1 MEQLLTIHRLW
12 PSTLEWHESS
22 GSSPNNTANL
32 SSTLNLLLGSL
43 NSPLGLTFMTPH
55 LSSNF
60 KRIIIDRRNFTGQKI
75 FIQRIIIKVKW
86 KDA

>member
-1 MEQLLTIHRLW
+1 MMEQLLTILRLW
-12 PSTLEWHESS
+12 PSTLERHESP

-43 NSPLGLTFMTPH
+43 NSTLGLTFMTPH

-60 KRIIIDRRNFTGQKI
+60 KLILIDRRNFTGQKI
-75 FIQRIIIKVKW
+75 FIQHLIIKMKW
-86 KDA
+86 K